1 VRLKHPRI
9 PPLAEHEWTP
19 EQRELLTKGDPPR
32 VLNIFRTLARHPQLY
47 KRFSAFG
54 SQVLFKSTLAPRERE
69 LVILRVGAL
78 CRSGYEFHQH
88 TRIGRSVG
96 LTDADLERVKLG
108 PAAPGWTP
116 LESALLT
123 AVDEL
128 HRDYFVADE
137 TWRKLETHYR
147 TEQLIDI
154 VFAVGQYTMVSMALN
169 TFGVQI
175 EDEDEDEDEA

>member
-1 VRLKHPRI
+1 MRLKHPRI
-9 PPLAEHEWTP
+9 APLADHEWTP

-32 VLNIFRTLARHPQLY
+32 VLNIFRTLARHPELY

-78 CRSGYEFHQH
+78 CRSAYEFHQH
-88 TRIGRSVG
+88 TRIGKSVG
-96 LTDADLERVKLG
+96 LTDADIDRVKLG

-116 LESALLT
+116 VERALLT
-123 AVDEL
+123 AVEEL
-128 HRDYFVADE
+128 HRDQFVSDA
-137 TWRKLETHYR
+137 TWNTLAANYR

-175 EDEDEDEDEA
+175 EEEG